1 MNSRKNLAAQVA
13 GAMAIAALVGTSAFA
28 ETRHSDATERD
39 HGRQSSSDRSSR
51 HERSDRSGSQNQS
64 RERHDANT
72 TAPQTFQR
80 SETSNNG
87 TWNRSETR
95 NNDTQRNE
103 TRNNGTWN
111 RGETRNND
119 TQRNESRNNGTWNR
133 NETRNNDTWQRDNRN
148 HDTQRNE
155 TRNNGTWNRNETR
168 NNGSYDR
175 NNRSY
180 DRSQSYR
187 NNRPSYDNRGRR
199 SDFVHGRISR
209 YQHER
214 GGYRVW
220 VDGGRFPIWIPEA
233 RISLFPRLRVGLSI
247 GFGGYYDP
255 LGYLDA
261 YDYYNDGYYGGG
273 AYSSGLLRGIVE
285 TVDYRRGTLVL
296 RDDVSGSFVTT
307 LIRDRRLETLR
318 PGDYAEIAGDWTR
331 AGVFE
336 GLRLEDVRDGRY

>member
-13 GAMAIAALVGTSAFA
+13 GAIAIAALVGTSAFA
-28 ETRHSDATERD
+28 ETRHSDATDRD
-39 HGRQSSSDRSSR
+39 HGRQSADDRGGR
-51 HERSDRSGSQNQS
+51 VDRRDHSGSQNQTQ
-64 RERHDANT
+64 ERHDANT
-72 TAPQTFQR
+72 SAPQT
-80 SETSNNG
+80 S
-87 TWNRSETR
+87 
-95 NNDTQRNE
+95 QRNE
-103 TRNNGTWN
+103 TRNNGSWQ
-111 RGETRNND
+111 RDATRNNGSWQRD
-119 TQRNESRNNGTWNR
+119 QSRDNNSTWQRDQARSNNGSWNRNESRNNGTWNR
-133 NETRNNDTWQRDNRN
+133 NES
-148 HDTQRNE
+148 
-155 TRNNGTWNRNETR
+155 R

-175 NNRSY
+175 SQAESYRNNNRGN

-187 NNRPSYDNRGRR
+187 NNRPQYDNRGRR
-199 SDFVHGRISR
+199 SEFAEGRISR

-220 VDGGRFPIWIPEA
+220 LDGGRFPVWIPEA
-233 RISLFPRLRVGLSI
+233 RISLFPHLRVGLSI
-247 GFGGYYDP
+247 RFGGYYDP

-273 AYSSGLLRGIVE
+273 YGNGAYSSGLLRGVVE

-318 PGDYAEIAGDWTR
+318 PGDYVEIAGDWTR

-336 GLRLEDVRDGRY
+336 GLRLEDTRDGRY

>member
-28 ETRHSDATERD
+28 ETRHLDATERD
-39 HGRQSSSDRSSR
+39 HGRQSSDDGGSR
-51 HERSDRSGSQNQS
+51 HERRDRSGSQNQTQ
-64 RERHDANT
+64 ERRDTNT
-72 TAPQTFQR
+72 TAPQTSQR
-80 SETSNNG
+80 S
-87 TWNRSETR
+87 
-95 NNDTQRNE
+95 E

-111 RGETRNND
+111 R
-119 TQRNESRNNGTWNR
+119 S
-133 NETRNNDTWQRDNRN
+133 
-148 HDTQRNE
+148 E

-168 NNGSYDR
+168 NNGSFDR
-175 NNRSY
+175 SQSRNESWNRNDSRNNRSFDRSQADSYRNNNRSY

-187 NNRPSYDNRGRR
+187 SNRPSFDNRGRR
-199 SDFVHGRISR
+199 SDFVQGRINR
-209 YQHER
+209 FVHER

-220 VDGGRFPIWIPEA
+220 IDGGRFPVWIPEA

-247 GFGGYYDP
+247 RFGGYYDP

-318 PGDYAEIAGDWTR
+318 PGDYVEIAGDWTR

>member
-13 GAMAIAALVGTSAFA
+13 GAIAIAALVGTSAFA
-28 ETRHSDATERD
+28 ESRHSDATERD
-39 HGRQSSSDRSSR
+39 HDRQSSGERSSR
-51 HERSDRSGSQNQS
+51 YERRGDHSSSRNQTESRHE
-64 RERHDANT
+64 T

-80 SETSNNG
+80 SET
-87 TWNRSETR
+87 R
-95 NNDTQRNE
+95 ND
-103 TRNNGTWN
+103 
-111 RGETRNND
+111 
-119 TQRNESRNNGTWNR
+119 GTWNR
-133 NETRNNDTWQRDNRN
+133 NETRNNSTFDRSQT
-148 HDTQRNE
+148 RNE
-155 TRNNGTWNRNETR
+155 TWNRNDSRSNRSFDRSQAESFR
-168 NNGSYDR
+168 N

-180 DRSQSYR
+180 DRSHSYHSD
-187 NNRPSYDNRGRR
+187 RPQFDNRGRR
-199 SDFVHGRISR
+199 SDFVSGRINR
-209 YQHER
+209 FVHER

-220 VDGGRFPIWIPEA
+220 IDGGRFPVWIPEA

-247 GFGGYYDP
+247 RFGGYYDP

-285 TVDYRRGTLVL
+285 TVDYRRGTMVV

-318 PGDYAEIAGDWTR
+318 PGDYVEVAGDWTR
-331 AGVFE
+331 SGLFE

>member
-13 GAMAIAALVGTSAFA
+13 GAIAIAALVGTSAFA

-39 HGRQSSSDRSSR
+39 HSR
-51 HERSDRSGSQNQS
+51 ESRSDRGSRDRAARSGSETQTQQ
-64 RERHDANT
+64 RRDTNT
-72 TAPQTFQR
+72 AAPQTFQR
-80 SETSNNG
+80 SETRNNG
-87 TWNRSETR
+87 TWNRS
-95 NNDTQRNE
+95 
-103 TRNNGTWN
+103 
-111 RGETRNND
+111 ETRNND

-133 NETRNNDTWQRDNRN
+133 NETRNNDTWN
-148 HDTQRNE
+148 RNE
-155 TRNNGTWNRNETR
+155 TRNNGTWNRNDSR
-168 NNGSYDR
+168 SNRSFDRSQADSYR

-336 GLRLEDVRDGRY
+336 GLRLEDSQDGRY

>member
-28 ETRHSDATERD
+28 ETRHLDATERD
-39 HGRQSSSDRSSR
+39 QGRQSSDDRGSR
-51 HERSDRSGSQNQS
+51 HERRDRSGSQNQTQ
-64 RERHDANT
+64 ERRDTNT
-72 TAPQTFQR
+72 TAPQTY
-80 SETSNNG
+80 
-87 TWNRSETR
+87 
-95 NNDTQRNE
+95 QRNE
-103 TRNNGTWN
+103 TRNNGSWQRDQSRDNNSTWQ
-111 RGETRNND
+111 RDQARSNNGSWN
-119 TQRNESRNNGTWNR
+119 RNESRNSGTWNR
-133 NETRNNDTWQRDNRN
+133 NESR
-148 HDTQRNE
+148 
-155 TRNNGTWNRNETR
+155 
-168 NNGSYDR
+168 S
-175 NNRSY
+175 NRSY
-180 DRSQSYR
+180 DRSQADSYR
-187 NNRPSYDNRGRR
+187 NNNRGYDRSQTYRSNRPQFDNRGRR
-199 SDFVHGRISR
+199 SEFAEGRISR

-220 VDGGRFPIWIPEA
+220 LDGGRFPVWIPEA

-247 GFGGYYDP
+247 RFGGYYDP

-273 AYSSGLLRGIVE
+273 YGAYSSGLLRGVVE

>member
-13 GAMAIAALVGTSAFA
+13 GAIAIAALVGTSAFA

-39 HGRQSSSDRSSR
+39 HNRQSSVDRSSR
-51 HERSDRSGSQNQS
+51 YERRDRSGSQNQTQQ
-64 RERHDANT
+64 RRDTNT
-72 TAPQTFQR
+72 AAPQTFQR
-80 SETSNNG
+80 SETRNNG

-95 NNDTQRNE
+95 NNN
-103 TRNNGTWN
+103 
-111 RGETRNND
+111 

-133 NETRNNDTWQRDNRN
+133 NETRNNDTSN
-148 HDTQRNE
+148 RNE
-155 TRNNGTWNRNETR
+155 TRNNGTWNRNDSR
-168 NNGSYDR
+168 SNRSFDRSQADSYR

-187 NNRPSYDNRGRR
+187 SNRPSYDNRGRR

-261 YDYYNDGYYGGG
+261 YD
-273 AYSSGLLRGIVE
+273 
-285 TVDYRRGTLVL
+285 
-296 RDDVSGSFVTT
+296 
-307 LIRDRRLETLR
+307 
-318 PGDYAEIAGDWTR
+318 
-331 AGVFE
+331 
-336 GLRLEDVRDGRY
+336 

>member
-28 ETRHSDATERD
+28 ESRHSDATERD
-39 HGRQSSSDRSSR
+39 HGRQSSSEHVSRDRAA
-51 HERSDRSGSQNQS
+51 RSGSDHQT
-64 RERHDANT
+64 RERRDTNT
-72 TAPQTFQR
+72 TSPQTFQR
-80 SETSNNG
+80 SET
-87 TWNRSETR
+87 R
-95 NNDTQRNE
+95 NT
-103 TRNNGTWN
+103 GTWN

-119 TQRNESRNNGTWNR
+119 TQRNETRNNDRWNR
-133 NETRNNDTWQRDNRN
+133 NETRNNDTWN
-148 HDTQRNE
+148 RNE
-155 TRNNGTWNRNETR
+155 TRNNGTWNRNDSR
-168 NNGSYDR
+168 S
-175 NNRSY
+175 NRSY
-180 DRSQSYR
+180 DRSQADSFRNNRGYDRSESYR
-187 NNRPSYDNRGRR
+187 NNRPSFDNRGRR
-199 SDFVHGRISR
+199 SDFVQGRISR

-214 GGYRVW
+214 GGYRIW
-220 VDGGRFPIWIPEA
+220 VDGGRFPVWIPEA

-247 GFGGYYDP
+247 RFGGYYDP

-261 YDYYNDGYYGGG
+261 YDYYNDGYGGS
-273 AYSSGLLRGIVE
+273 AYSSGLLRGVVE

-336 GLRLEDVRDGRY
+336 GLRLEDSQDGRY